1 MQFIRKK
8 ISILIAARLAAQDYF
23 TNSHVDAGQ
32 FIELDS
38 RTAAAGTEGKSTAV
52 YCTVLV
58 HTAAE
63 RCDRCSYLHVV
74 GPRPP
79 TYTSERD
86 PECKERMQGAEQS
99 QIQYRAWRVMAWREP
114 K

>member
-52 YCTVLV
+52 HCTVLV

-63 RCDRCSYLHVV
+63 RCDRWLLLPSWA
-74 GPRPP
+74 PPP
-79 TYTSERD
+79 TYNL
-86 PECKERMQGAEQS
+86 
-99 QIQYRAWRVMAWREP
+99 
-114 K
+114 

>member
-8 ISILIAARLAAQDYF
+8 ISILIAARLAVQDYF

-38 RTAAAGTEGKSTAV
+38 RTAVAGTEGKSTAV

-63 RCDRCSYLHVV
+63 RCDRCSYLV
-74 GPRPP
+74 GPRP
-79 TYTSERD
+79 TSSYKAG
-86 PECKERMQGAEQS
+86 PECKEQS
-99 QIQYRAWRVMAWREP
+99 RA
-114 K
+114 KF